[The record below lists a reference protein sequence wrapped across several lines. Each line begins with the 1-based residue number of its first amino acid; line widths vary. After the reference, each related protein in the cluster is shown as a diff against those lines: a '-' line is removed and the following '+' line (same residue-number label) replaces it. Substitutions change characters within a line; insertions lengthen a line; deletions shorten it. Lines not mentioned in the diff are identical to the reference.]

1 MKKVLIFA
9 AAAIMMVGCSKDQV
23 VSEMPQDNAINFGMY
38 FGRDAQSRAA
48 IMNTTDLES
57 QSFGVFA
64 YYTDGAEYNGTTS
77 PNFMFDQKV
86 TYSAGNWTY
95 TPLKYWPNDDDDRLS
110 FYAYA
115 PHREQSK
122 GNITFPAFDKTS
134 TGAPS
139 LTYTLAENLA
149 NHVDLLW
156 ATPVKDQAT
165 NGLTQT
171 TTGKVKFTFNHAL
184 SRIGFKAVAVIDE
197 VNGENTGDVDNINPH
212 GKEVASGTT
221 ITIDEIVLKGKFHQ
235 GGVLSLED
243 GTWTSKVAADAE
255 TYTWGAGQLIAG
267 HNVTKTKEVVIED
280 DSYLT
285 VVPQLA
291 DTEKDLQ
298 ITVTY
303 TVTTADG
310 ALAGGKSV
318 VQSTVTSDAF
328 DFEFRQGYAYNFV
341 LHIGLT
347 SVKFSAEV
355 SNWDLG
361 GDEDIVVNVPLN
373 VAP

>member
-1 MKKVLIFA
+1 MKKVLFFA

-48 IMNTTDLES
+48 IMDLDDLKA

-64 YYTDGAEYNGTTS
+64 YYTEGAEYDGTTS
-77 PNFMFDQKV
+77 PNFMFDQLV
-86 TYSAGNWTY
+86 EWNGTPAAWNY
-95 TPLKYWPNDDDDRLS
+95 TPLKYWPNDADDRLS

-115 PHREQSK
+115 PHISDSK
-122 GNITFPAFDKTS
+122 GNITFPAFTNTS

-139 LTYTLAENLA
+139 LTYTLNENLA

-156 ATPVKDQAT
+156 ATPVKNQT
-165 NGLTQT
+165 NQ
-171 TTGKVKFTFNHAL
+171 KIDENVQFNFKHAL

-197 VNGENTGDVDNINPH
+197 INGENTGDVDVTDPH
-212 GKEVASGTT
+212 GKEVAPETT
-221 ITIDEIVLKGKFHQ
+221 ITIDEIVLTGKFHQ

-243 GTWTSKVAADAE
+243 GKWTSKVTADAE
-255 TYTWGAGQLIAG
+255 TYTWGASELLP
-267 HNVTKTKEVVIED
+267 NPVTHEKKVVIND

-285 VVPQLA
+285 VIPQLE
-291 DTEKDLQ
+291 DGEKDLQ

-303 TVTTADG
+303 TVTTEDG

-328 DFEFRQGYAYNFV
+328 DFEFKQGFAYNFV

-347 SVKFSAEV
+347 SVKFDAEV
-355 SNWDLG
+355 SDWALG
-361 GDEDIVVNVPLN
+361 ADEDIVVNVPLN
-373 VAP
+373 D